1 MKGNFTPCWIS
12 LNNSEAVGAVTLALC
27 SIQWHFIRHILAKI
41 SISYSPQSPDIR
53 QNSDGGIFDFRIS
66 GQSLIK
72 ENCHNSRTSNDTDMK
87 LGPITK
93 LDKRNRTTTKKFGN
107 EVMSKILTPL
117 LFLWFMANLEQS
129 GSPILDA

>member
-1 MKGNFTPCWIS
+1 MKGNFTPSWIS
-12 LNNSEAVGAVTLALC
+12 LNNSEAVRAITLALC
-27 SIQWHFIRHILAKI
+27 SIQWHFIRVILAKI

-53 QNSDGGIFDFRIS
+53 QNSDGGIFGFRIS

-72 ENCHNSRTSNDTDMK
+72 ENCHNSRTSNDTVMK

-93 LDKRNRTTTKKFGN
+93 LDKRNRTTTKKFGD
-107 EVMSKILTPL
+107 EVMSKILTSL